1 MAIQDK
7 DFIERQVETTAKGLA
22 KFLDLAEIEA
32 LFHKKEDEQGA
43 ENNEAESQEA

>member
-22 KFLDLAEIEA
+22 KFLDLVEIDS
-32 LFHKKEDEQGA
+32 LFNKKKDETKSTEDEK
-43 ENNEAESQEA
+43 EA